1 MSIDSVM
8 YLLAIY
14 WPYMTAAVLI
24 GAAVGWFSYVRP
36 KS

>member
-14 WPYMTAAVLI
+14 WPYMVGALVIGVAA
-24 GAAVGWFSYVRP
+24 GWFSFAQP